1 MKYFTLGSPFISTAA
16 SGADSPK
23 LSSRLS
29 HHHQQS
35 QSQQSHFQLSPT
47 SAFNL
52 AASFRSPN
60 SGLSSHNSSA
70 FIANG
75 FPFNQSFYSE
85 NNYMRQ
91 NSALVDNND
100 NGDSPIPN
108 SISGDS
114 TVGGKSLFENSSE
127 YNQSAYINNN
137 NIDNLKEKQSRLH
150 GNNSEEDDGDIVDD
164 DEDIDPVSTRQYD
177 NPSPVDSSKSYAIS
191 HRSSG
196 GENSESSPPPSSH
209 YFSEQRHSEMLD
221 HKLPLSFLGPPLAA
235 LHSMAEMKSPGAHN
249 NNNNN
254 TSSNNNNSSSN
265 GNSNVNSSNNVNG
278 SFGGLANHHQ
288 PHSTSNNTH
297 GTANPHGIDT
307 ILSKP
312 PAVTSA
318 GLSALTGGKCWLISF
333 R

>member
-1 MKYFTLGSPFISTAA
+1 
-16 SGADSPK
+16 
-23 LSSRLS
+23 
-29 HHHQQS
+29 
-35 QSQQSHFQLSPT
+35 
-47 SAFNL
+47 
-52 AASFRSPN
+52 
-60 SGLSSHNSSA
+60 
-70 FIANG
+70 
-75 FPFNQSFYSE
+75 
-85 NNYMRQ
+85 MRQ
-91 NSALVDNND
+91 NSALVDSND
-100 NGDSPIPN
+100 NGDSPI
-108 SISGDS
+108 SGDSS

-137 NIDNLKEKQSRLH
+137 NIDSLKEKQSRLH
-150 GNNSEEDDGDIVDD
+150 GNVNVNGNNSEEDEGDIVDD
-164 DEDIDPVSTRQYD
+164 EEDIDPVSTRQYD

-254 TSSNNNNSSSN
+254 TSNNNNSSSN
-265 GNSNVNSSNNVNG
+265 GSSNVNSSNNSVNG

-288 PHSTSNNTH
+288 PHTTHHTH

-318 GLSALTGGKCWLISF
+318 GLSALTGGKC
-333 R
+333 

>member
-1 MKYFTLGSPFISTAA
+1 M
-16 SGADSPK
+16 
-23 LSSRLS
+23 
-29 HHHQQS
+29 
-35 QSQQSHFQLSPT
+35 
-47 SAFNL
+47 N
-52 AASFRSPN
+52 N
-60 SGLSSHNSSA
+60 SA

-75 FPFNQSFYSE
+75 FPFNQNFYSE

-91 NSALVDNND
+91 NSALVDTNE
-100 NGDSPIPN
+100 GDSPIPN
-108 SISGDS
+108 SGDSS
-114 TVGGKSLFENSSE
+114 TVGGKSLFESSSE

-137 NIDNLKEKQSRLH
+137 NIDSLKEKESRLH
-150 GNNSEEDDGDIVDD
+150 GGSEEDEGDD
-164 DEDIDPVSTRQYD
+164 DEEDIDPVSTRQYD
-177 NPSPVDSSKSYAIS
+177 NTSPVDSSKSYAIS

-196 GENSESSPPPSSH
+196 GDNSESSPPPSSN
-209 YFSEQRHSEMLD
+209 YFSDQRHSEMLD

-265 GNSNVNSSNNVNG
+265 GNNNNVNSSSNSVNG

-288 PHSTSNNTH
+288 PQTTTHHTH

-318 GLSALTGGKCWLISF
+318 GLSALTGGKFSWLFFVCRRLLNS
-333 R
+333 